1 MMLIINIDCLYGEFL
16 TVILNAVKLSVIKVS
31 VNILSV
37 MAPLSRFHSKSMLF
51 SLALKFKA
59 INPNDYA
66 FSNFNSYRFLPIT
79 DVFSC
84 SYHGFINFEFVMLYD
99 TGPLIDQADL

>member
-1 MMLIINIDCLYGEFL
+1 MTLIINIECLYGEFL

-51 SLALKFKA
+51 ILALKFKA
-59 INPNDYA
+59 INPNGYA
-66 FSNFNSYRFLPIT
+66 FSNFSSYRFLPIT

-84 SYHGFINFEFVMLYD
+84 SYGFINFEFVMLYY
-99 TGPLIDQADL
+99 TGPRIDQADL

>member
-1 MMLIINIDCLYGEFL
+1 MQVRLEPTKVKPLSRCHDIQQKNIQLDGKTIAPLSIMTLIINIDCLYGEFL
-16 TVILNAVKLSVIKVS
+16 TVILNAVKLSIIKVS

-59 INPNDYA
+59 INPNGY
-66 FSNFNSYRFLPIT
+66 
-79 DVFSC
+79 
-84 SYHGFINFEFVMLYD
+84 
-99 TGPLIDQADL
+99 Q